1 LRAETQ
7 QLKELL
13 AEVLL
18 ENRLRKKS
26 VIGAGAF
33 AT

>member
-1 LRAETQ
+1 VQAR

-18 ENRLRKKS
+18 ENRLLKKS
-26 VIGAGAF
+26 VLADGASD
-33 AT
+33 T